1 MAAMNVSPSP
11 STLRCGERTRP
22 TSRGIR
28 RGLSGEIADPV
39 FFTERHRVIASS
51 RLPATDRLPDTQPF
65 MRRLLAL
72 LALAPAALSAQP
84 ASIVYRLGK
93 DTVAIEQY
101 TRTPTSLTGEMVQ
114 RSGAAVARVLY
125 SMTIGKNGRPTAASI
140 MRLAADGSLP
150 PNTPMET
157 RFTITADS
165 IVREAV
171 FADSVQ
177 RRAFAAKQAFVNFP
191 VFVYGPFEVLAA
203 IRKSG
208 SAVDSLPA
216 LGATGNLGYTG
227 LAAMSGDSVRLKGAP
242 YAMIVRLDG
251 AQRLLGVDG
260 ALTTNKSIGT
270 RGAAGAD
277 LAAIAKT
284 MKPTGVLSLRETARG
299 AFGQGGIVLVDY
311 GRPQVRERSVWGGTL
326 VPFDSVWRTGAN
338 DATHLFTTRVL
349 TFGAPG
355 AELVVPPGQYTLF
368 VQHTRT
374 GTWLIVNRQT
384 GQWGTVYNAA
394 NDLGRVPMTLAS
406 TAAHV
411 EEFTITVKSLS
422 PARGA
427 LELAWGPGVASVPFG
442 VRVARP

>member
-1 MAAMNVSPSP
+1 
-11 STLRCGERTRP
+11 
-22 TSRGIR
+22 
-28 RGLSGEIADPV
+28 
-39 FFTERHRVIASS
+39 
-51 RLPATDRLPDTQPF
+51 

-101 TRTPTSLTGEMVQ
+101 TRTPTSLAGEMVQ
-114 RSGAAVARVLY
+114 RSGAAVARVRY

-140 MRLAADGSLP
+140 IRLAADGSLP
-150 PNTPMET
+150 PNTPKET

-251 AQRLLGVDG
+251 AHRLLGVDG
-260 ALTTNKSIGT
+260 TLTTNKAIGT

-277 LAAIAKT
+277 LAAIAKS

-299 AFGQGGIVLVDY
+299 AFGQGGMVLVDY
-311 GRPQVRERSVWGGTL
+311 GRPQVRERTVWGGTL
-326 VPFDSVWRTGAN
+326 VPFDSVWRAGAN

-384 GQWGTVYNAA
+384 GMWGTVYSAA

-427 LELAWGPGVASVPFG
+427 LELAWGPSMASVPFG
-442 VRVARP
+442 VSVARP